1 MLKLECFQPPT
12 QLTSPCRV
20 RGARRL
26 CSSCRSSN
34 TPSRPSLRPR
44 RPRSRGEGASSE
56 ETVLCFELLEW
67 KLEHYVGGRFQARVE
82 LAPPY
87 RVAHEGGDRVVGAAQ
102 LFLCLHELVLT
113 PPEVG
118 GRGASSETRFQVES
132 TVFLNPFLTA
142 NFETGGAL
150 KSGSA
155 CTTPPRSSRCRSTP
169 PPPRQPRKSA
179 VTTKRNCFCVVGSL
193 RHPELFAVK
202 LRKHAGC

>member
-1 MLKLECFQPPT
+1 MSETLVDC
-12 QLTSPCRV
+12 V
-20 RGARRL
+20 
-26 CSSCRSSN
+26 
-34 TPSRPSLRPR
+34 LRPVVVTHLPVR
-44 RPRSRGEGASSE
+44 VSARAARVVGRWVQAQKKQCSV
-56 ETVLCFELLEW
+56 TVLCFKLLEW
-67 KLEHYVGGRFQARVE
+67 KLGGRFQARRVE

-113 PPEVG
+113 PSEVG